1 MKEITNL
8 IPIYIAPTSTKKLD
22 NLYSQKRETV
32 SKVNVEEIKK
42 QIDEYLTNDKI
53 SKKEKPE
60 IAFYGSNFFELSDK
74 VQETLLKI
82 VDEYVVSKKVR
93 GAQIRIN
100 PINITVEK
108 IRLMK
113 KHHIKT
119 VEIILGSS
127 SNYILK
133 KSKRKYTI
141 EDIRKIKKMFRFSFI
156 KTGYVM
162 NIGMIDSKENDEF
175 NTAKEILKLKP
186 KFVVISP
193 MLVYKGTEL
202 AKKYATEDYEALSV
216 DAAAQRCKEITYMFK
231 KNGLDDVRIELYDTN
246 QKYDDVATAENVVAG
261 PFHPAFNKYV
271 EGMMW
276 YDSIAEKIKNTNSK
290 VKRLEVEINPEDLD
304 RAVGYNK
311 ANIEKLKDMYDIKVD
326 IKSNPEMQIG
336 KFEIKV
342 IENYQ

>member
-74 VQETLLKI
+74 VQETLFEI

-119 VEIILGSS
+119 VEFMDFVHSS
-127 SNYILK
+127 
-133 KSKRKYTI
+133 
-141 EDIRKIKKMFRFSFI
+141 
-156 KTGYVM
+156 
-162 NIGMIDSKENDEF
+162 
-175 NTAKEILKLKP
+175 
-186 KFVVISP
+186 
-193 MLVYKGTEL
+193 
-202 AKKYATEDYEALSV
+202 
-216 DAAAQRCKEITYMFK
+216 
-231 KNGLDDVRIELYDTN
+231 
-246 QKYDDVATAENVVAG
+246 
-261 PFHPAFNKYV
+261 
-271 EGMMW
+271 
-276 YDSIAEKIKNTNSK
+276 
-290 VKRLEVEINPEDLD
+290 
-304 RAVGYNK
+304 
-311 ANIEKLKDMYDIKVD
+311 
-326 IKSNPEMQIG
+326 
-336 KFEIKV
+336 
-342 IENYQ
+342 